1 MANVA
6 VYNIE
11 GKEVGTID
19 LNDAVFSVSERTS
32 RAYGSCTAA
41 LQINVRELRKRR
53 HVLKYPEAEEN
64 RGDRKEQV
72 TQDRD
77 LQELRSGQVVE
88 WYLLLTPRLLFQ
100 IK

>member
-19 LNDAVFSVSERTS
+19 LNDAVFGVEVNEHLVHM
-32 RAYGSCTAA
+32 AVVQQ
-41 LQINVRELRKRR
+41 LELRKRR
-53 HVLKYPEAEEN
+53 HVQKNPEAEEN

-88 WYLLLTPRLLFQ
+88 WYLLRHREITLSN
-100 IK
+100 